1 VSDEQFILVAGLM
14 LAAGLLASLM
24 AGRVRLPGLLLF
36 LGLGMLVGSDVLG
49 WLPFDDYHLAE
60 LIGVI
65 SLALI
70 LFEGGLTAGFR
81 EIRPVLRPALSLAVV
96 GTMVT
101 AAIAG
106 VVAMLLFDLSLVEGL
121 LLGSIIASTDGAAI
135 FALLRGSS
143 LDRRLARTLEGEAGF
158 NDPVAVLLVLGFI
171 EWIQLPD
178 YNVPD
183 MLWLFVKQL
192 GIGAVVGIAV
202 GWLTSEGFKRAHLD
216 TPGLYPVASLAGG
229 AIAYGAAAS
238 IDGSGFLAVY
248 LVGLLLG
255 SANIPAKQTITSF
268 HVGLAWVAQLTMF
281 LALGLLIFPNDLV
294 DVAFKGTALA
304 LVVVFVARPLA
315 TFMALAF
322 EGFSVK
328 EKVVLGWAGLRGAV
342 PIVLAIFPINAGLD
356 QLGLEFLNIVFFA
369 VLVSTLLQGTTFE
382 ALARRL
388 GVTTSEPLLPSPLA
402 ETGTVRRLGAE
413 VVEYPVQP
421 GDAIVGLRT
430 RELELPREA
439 LVNVIVRDNEAIPPR
454 GSTRV
459 EEGDRLHVLV
469 RQEVARDVR
478 ELLERWHSGPIGPEA
493 RPKPRLVGGTLVF
506 HVRPWND
513 DDDGDPARPDAVGD
527 LAVID
532 RLRSRRDVPGSLV
545 LLEDGRY
552 AVTGPTLAIG
562 SRQALGDWVRRRV
575 RAGVP
580 ASERVWWEEVLGAL
594 ALEAA
599 AP

>member
-1 VSDEQFILVAGLM
+1 VSDEQFILAAGLM

-36 LGLGMLVGSDVLG
+36 LGLGMLVGSDALG

-81 EIRPVLRPALSLAVV
+81 EIRPVLRPALSLAVL
-96 GTMVT
+96 GTVVT
-101 AAIAG
+101 AGIAG
-106 VVAMLLFDLSLVEGL
+106 VVAMLLFDLSLLEGL

-135 FALLRGSS
+135 FALLRSSS
-143 LDRRLARTLEGEAGF
+143 LKRNLAFTLEGEAGF
-158 NDPVAVLLVLGFI
+158 NDPVAVLLVIGFI
-171 EWIQLPD
+171 DWIQLPD
-178 YNVPD
+178 YGAPD
-183 MLWLFVKQL
+183 MVWLFVKQL

-202 GWLTSEGFKRAHLD
+202 GWLTTEGFKRAHLE

-248 LVGLLLG
+248 LVGLILG
-255 SANIPAKQTITSF
+255 SGNIPAKQTITSF

-281 LALGLLIFPNDLV
+281 LALGLLIFPHDLV
-294 DVAFKGTALA
+294 DVAIEGTVLA
-304 LVVVFVARPLA
+304 LVTVFVARPVASFL
-315 TFMALAF
+315 ALAF
-322 EGFSVK
+322 ESFTVK

-342 PIVLAIFPINAGLD
+342 PIVLATFPINAGLD
-356 QLGLEFLNIVFFA
+356 RLGLEFLNIVFFA

-439 LVNVIVRDNEAIPPR
+439 LVNVIVRGDEAIPPR

-478 ELLERWHSGPIGPEA
+478 ALLERWHSGPIGPEA

-506 HVRPWND
+506 TVRPWD
-513 DDDGDPARPDAVGD
+513 DDDGDPARPDQVGD

-532 RLRSRRDVPGSLV
+532 RLRSRRDLPGSLV

-552 AVTGPTLAIG
+552 AVTGPALALG
-562 SRQALGDWVRRRV
+562 SRQAVGEWVRRRV

-580 ASERVWWEEVLGAL
+580 ESERVWWEEVLGAL